1 MGKMNQSAKMG
12 TPKKGSIGALVVGKY
27 LSDFLVY
34 GSTIFWIFFLVPGF
48 FLLSLVFLFF
58 TGESNAKC
66 SDFPIFLFYILIILF
81 FALILGLLWLG
92 FKYLKGFYSYLR
104 SILIKD
110 VSDQELLA
118 KLEIADEGERLRALT
133 QCLIHESYQA
143 QVRVEI
149 VDVREEKNWVV
160 KKQYR
165 MTVVTDWG
173 PLKNIPL
180 QVVEVEK
187 VEKSIHQDDAFAEI
201 RQPKWED

>member
-12 TPKKGSIGALVVGKY
+12 TPKKASIGALVVGKY

-58 TGESNAKC
+58 TGESNAKG

-81 FALILGLLWLG
+81 FTLILGLLWLG
-92 FKYLKGFYSYLR
+92 FKYLKGFDSYLR

-110 VSDQELLA
+110 VSNQELQA
-118 KLEIADEGERLRALT
+118 KLEIEDEGERLRALS
-133 QCLIHESYQA
+133 QCLIHENYQA
-143 QVRVEI
+143 QVRVGS
-149 VDVREEKNWVV
+149 VDVREEKSWVV

-165 MTVVTDWG
+165 MTVVTNWG
-173 PLKNIPL
+173 PFKKIPL
-180 QVVEVEK
+180 QEVQVEK
-187 VEKSIHQDDAFAEI
+187 VEKAIHQDDAYAEI
-201 RQPKWED
+201 SQPKWED

>member
-58 TGESNAKC
+58 TGESNAKG
-66 SDFPIFLFYILIILF
+66 SDFPIFLYYIFIILF
-81 FALILGLLWLG
+81 LTLILGLLWLG
-92 FKYLKGFYSYLR
+92 FKYLKGFDSYLR

>member
-1 MGKMNQSAKMG
+1 MGKMNQSAKTR

-34 GSTIFWIFFLVPGF
+34 GSTIFWIIFLVPGF
-48 FLLSLVFLFF
+48 FLLSFVFLFF
-58 TGESNAKC
+58 TGESNAIG
-66 SDFPIFLFYILIILF
+66 SDFPIFLYYIFIILF

>member
-12 TPKKGSIGALVVGKY
+12 TPKKASIGALVVGKY
-27 LSDFLVY
+27 LSDFIVY

-58 TGESNAKC
+58 TGESNAKG

>member
-12 TPKKGSIGALVVGKY
+12 TPKKASIGALVVGKY

-58 TGESNAKC
+58 TGESNAKG

>member
-12 TPKKGSIGALVVGKY
+12 TPKKASIGALVVGKY

-58 TGESNAKC
+58 TGVSNAKG
-66 SDFPIFLFYILIILF
+66 SDFPIFLYYIFIILF
-81 FALILGLLWLG
+81 LTLILGLLWLL
-92 FKYLKGFYSYLR
+92 FKYLKGFDSYLR

-118 KLEIADEGERLRALT
+118 ELEIADEGERLRALT
-133 QCLIHESYQA
+133 QCLIHESYQH
-143 QVRVEI
+143 QVRVGN
-149 VDVREEKNWVV
+149 VDVREEKSWVM

-165 MTVVTDWG
+165 MTIVTDWG
-173 PLKNIPL
+173 PCKKIPL
-180 QVVEVEK
+180 QVVPVEK
-187 VEKSIHQDDAFAEI
+187 VEKAIHQDDTFAEI
-201 RQPKWED
+201 SQPKWED

>member
-58 TGESNAKC
+58 TGESNAKG

-173 PLKNIPL
+173 SLKNIPL

>member
-58 TGESNAKC
+58 TGESNANG

-187 VEKSIHQDDAFAEI
+187 VEKSIRQDDAFAEI

>member
-1 MGKMNQSAKMG
+1 MGKMNQSAKPR

-27 LSDFLVY
+27 VSDFLVY

-58 TGESNAKC
+58 TGESNAKG

-92 FKYLKGFYSYLR
+92 FKYLKGFDSYLR

-133 QCLIHESYQA
+133 QCLIHESYLH
-143 QVRVEI
+143 QVRVGS
-149 VDVREEKNWVV
+149 VDVREEKSWVM

-165 MTVVTDWG
+165 MTIVTDWG
-173 PLKNIPL
+173 PFKKIPL
-180 QVVEVEK
+180 QVVQVEK
-187 VEKSIHQDDAFAEI
+187 VEKVIHQDDTFAEI
-201 RQPKWED
+201 SQPKWED

>member
-58 TGESNAKC
+58 TGESNAKG

-133 QCLIHESYQA
+133 QYLIHESYQA

>member
-48 FLLSLVFLFF
+48 FLLF
-58 TGESNAKC
+58 TGESNAKG